1 MSSSNLLKT
10 ITVLLCACAAPFTA
24 TMTMAQSDTTAT
36 LPETEAIE
44 IRFNGFQ
51 SVSEDYVMGFVQL
64 REGMTYSLVLADQ
77 TIHAL
82 YATNRFEFVE
92 IKVEDAGGDAVKVIL
107 LLDPKYTL
115 QAIRFEGS
123 GRYSY
128 DRLLEKAELKTGVPL
143 DEYAVAAGARKL
155 QEYYVE
161 KSYPDSVVEYRIDK
175 DRESGFATAVF
186 EIEEARK
193 LHIKKIDFEGNTAIK
208 TRQLR
213 KTMKIKR
220 RNWIS
225 WLSGSGKYIEADFD
239 EDIVTLR
246 QTYLDQGYLDVEIDA
261 EAVRFDYPKK
271 KKMTITIPV
280 IEGQAYYLGSYS
292 VEGMTVFTEG
302 ELARMV
308 RLQSGDPFSPTAV
321 DAAAAAI
328 QEYYTS
334 RGYLNTYVRAERIS
348 DMENRTIDVVF
359 QVQESEKFYVESI
372 KVEGNTKTK
381 TRVVIRELA
390 LRPADVFDLTRMKTS
405 ERRLQNTRFFE
416 EVRLSPE
423 ATNVPGRKDLSVA
436 VTEGHTGNL
445 SFGMGFGSVESAQVF
460 FETRQGNFDLFN
472 PGNGFQGDGQKFRFR
487 LSLGNR
493 SNQAL
498 VTFEEP
504 WLFEQRL
511 AFGVELFRTESDYQS
526 SDYNELRTGFELY
539 LRRRLFE
546 LVEGRFSYRLEFVDI
561 FDVAGTGYNPDDNIA
576 DVFQLAEGK
585 STVSKLGLTF
595 LRDSRDSVLFTR
607 RGNRT
612 TLETEL
618 AGLGGDV
625 NYLKFEGRTA
635 HFIPTFDTLE
645 QTFSVLGRLGAA
657 LPYGQSKEMPFYDRF
672 YLGGPETLRGFDYR
686 DVGPRDADDTTEP
699 IGGNTYGM
707 LSMEYG
713 FRLAEPFGLVVFY
726 DMGFVNKNDFDFGI
740 SNYASNWGVGARIML
755 MGSPLKLDL
764 GFPMEDPAGD
774 ADGTQFNFS
783 FGTRF

>member
-1 MSSSNLLKT
+1 MFISRLQNYVG
-10 ITVLLCACAAPFTA
+10 VLLLACVGWVITLP
-24 TMTMAQSDTTAT
+24 AQSEQTA
-36 LPETEAIE
+36 LPTVESVEIE
-44 IRFNGFQ
+44 FEGFQ
-51 SVSEDYVMGFVQL
+51 SVSDGFVMGFVQL
-64 REGMTYSLVLADQ
+64 REGMAYSPVLADQ

-92 IKVEDAGGDAVKVIL
+92 IKVEDGEGDAVKVIL
-107 LLDPKYTL
+107 RLVPKYTL
-115 QAIRFEGS
+115 MTIRFEGAS
-123 GRYSY
+123 RYSY
-128 DRLLEKAELKTGVPL
+128 DRLMEKAELTEGVPL
-143 DEYAVAAGARKL
+143 DEYAIAAGARKL
-155 QEYYVE
+155 QEYFVE
-161 KSYPDSVVEYRIDK
+161 KSYPDSTVEYKIEK
-175 DRESGFATAVF
+175 DGESGFATAIF
-186 EIEEARK
+186 DINQARK
-193 LHIKKIDFEGNTAIK
+193 LHIKSIEFEGNNAVK
-208 TRQLR
+208 TKHLR
-213 KTMKIKR
+213 RAMETKR

-225 WLSGSGKYIEADFD
+225 WLSGTGKFIEADFE
-239 EDIVTLR
+239 EDLVNLR
-246 QTYLDQGYLDVEIDA
+246 QKYLDEGFLDVEINA
-261 EAVRFDYPKK
+261 ESVRFDYPRK
-271 KKMTITIPV
+271 KKMAITIPIV
-280 IEGQAYYLGSYS
+280 EGAPYFLGNFS
-292 VEGMTVFTEG
+292 VEGLTVFTKAEVM
-302 ELARMV
+302 RMV
-308 RLQSGDPFSPTAV
+308 RLKAGDPFSPSMV
-321 DAAAAAI
+321 DAAANAI

-348 DMENRTIDVVF
+348 TMENRTIDVIF
-359 QVQESEKFYVESI
+359 RVQESEKFYVESI
-372 KVEGNTKTK
+372 NIEGNTKTK
-381 TRVVIRELA
+381 TRVIVRELA

-416 EVRLSPE
+416 EVRLNPE
-423 ATNVPGRKDLSVA
+423 TTNVPGRKDLN
-436 VTEGHTGNL
+436 VTVSEGHTGNL

-472 PGNGFQGDGQKFRFR
+472 PSNGFQGDGQKFRLRF
-487 LSLGNR
+487 SIGNR

-498 VTFEEP
+498 LTFEEP

-546 LVEGRFSYRLEFVDI
+546 LVEGRLSYRLEFVDI
-561 FDVAGTGYNPDDNIA
+561 FDVAGDGVDPNDNVA
-576 DVFQLAEGK
+576 DVFQAAEGE

-635 HFIPTFDTLE
+635 HFIPTFETLE
-645 QTFSVLGRLGAA
+645 QTLSILGRLGTA
-657 LPYGQSKEMPFYDRF
+657 LPYGNSDTVPFYDRF
-672 YLGGPETLRGFDYR
+672 YLGGPETLRGFEYR
-686 DVGPRDADDTTEP
+686 DVGPRDEDDPTEP

-707 LSMEYG
+707 LSFEYG
-713 FRLAEPFGLVVFY
+713 FRLAEPFGVVVFY
-726 DMGFVNKNDFDFGI
+726 DMGFVNSDDFDFNL
-740 SNYASNWGVGARIML
+740 SDYASNWGVGARVML

-764 GFPMEDPAGD
+764 GFPMNDPAGD